1 MNTRLCKEA
10 MEVAKELNVP
20 IFAHCE
26 DIDLRGD
33 GCMNDDENAK
43 RLGLPGI
50 CNAVE
55 DCDRSKRHSSG
66 KRDRCKASS
75 LSLLYRRRCQ
85 NDGNCKWKKVWIIS
99 QQRFAHI
106 TLFLLQMISNVMIQ
120 ITK

>member
-10 MEVAKELNVP
+10 MEVAEKFDVP

-33 GCMNDDENAK
+33 GCMNEDENAR

-55 DCDRSKRHSSG
+55 DVIAARDILLARETGARLHLCHCSTEGVAKMMEIVKGRGIGQYHSRG
-66 KRDRCKASS
+66 LPASF
-75 LSLLYRRRCQ
+75 YPHFR
-85 NDGNCKWKKVWIIS
+85 
-99 QQRFAHI
+99 
-106 TLFLLQMISNVMIQ
+106 
-120 ITK
+120 